1 MQFGRRILCWI
12 ATVVMLFACL
22 PCGALAEAQVQ
33 SAPLTTVSAAQNG
46 MVRVLLSSMQ
56 YPTSLDVTVC
66 GDYTAE
72 GDARVTLSNGAQ
84 VSVRMDASTGQ
95 ITLTTGGIS
104 YAMGRQVKLRRH
116 QTTGQSGLKIAQAK
130 RPGNLYP
137 GDLQLTAQS
146 SGSTYRLYPIVHVY
160 IEYYLH
166 GVVPYEMGNGAHL
179 EALKAQAVAARTYT
193 LNKMNNRAS
202 ALYDVV
208 DTTNDQ
214 VYYGNSDT
222 TDVCTQAVDETRG
235 IVLKNGNKLTE
246 TFYTASNGGQTE
258 SAANLWGSVGY
269 DYLTVKDDPFDLMN
283 TASVRRKIVV
293 YADNTNTAQ
302 NTTLKNLLQR
312 KLETVLQHYGYATS
326 GVTITDINAITPH
339 TPKYDSPSRLYTK
352 LDFEV
357 TATSESGFLNAT
369 LTFDIFSEL
378 EAALGMGINGS
389 ANELWSVEK
398 NGNVY
403 IISARRFGHGL
414 GMSQRG
420 AMQMGA
426 LGYTYDQIL
435 GFYYEG
441 CQRVQYTFTHT
452 ILSSVESGGSDTII
466 NTEAPADIATG
477 DSVTAI
483 VKLAGVSDQLAVR
496 DAADNSG
503 TILTGIVNGGLVNVL
518 AKMDTWT
525 MIQLGSIVGYVPT
538 SALRFNGD
546 APIATDK
553 TPTRISQWATVSCS
567 GTLNLRASASG
578 SSKVL
583 TTMPSGAI
591 LCVFAQSGSWA
602 QVQYGATTGWC
613 STDFLQMSSTYPGK
627 TAADVSGAAAVSIP
641 SGSGTVNLRESPST
655 SARVLA
661 TLSNGTQVTVT
672 SSDGSWCSVTTADGT
687 RGYIMATY
695 ITYGASQTPPETDP
709 TPDAPSTEPT
719 TPELGSGEV
728 EAVVHTASTTLN
740 LRQAPNTS
748 SAVLASLPR
757 GESVVVTQRG
767 ADWSAVRYG
776 NLTGYVKTEYLRF
789 PADSEGSDTVL
800 GYATVATQSGTLN
813 LRARPSLG
821 STVLRQIPRHA
832 QVSVLQELDGWC
844 RIIYGDTEGYVMR
857 SYLSYD
863 GQSDTESG
871 QQATVV
877 TPSGTLN
884 LRQSPATTAP
894 VLAMIA
900 PGTTVTVLTTGS
912 EWCKIRYGSTQGYV
926 MTKYLK
932 LAGNDTDSSV
942 ADGSSIQVRT
952 NNGGLNLRETASASA
967 RVLLVI
973 PDGTVLTCLHY
984 GSLWTQV
991 RYGTTTGYV
1000 MTKFLTTDIAESGG
1014 SSSGSGNGEETVQV
1028 KTGNG
1033 SLNLRETASAQA
1045 RVLLMIPD
1053 GAQVTLLEKGTE
1065 WSRIRY
1071 QGSTGYVMTRYLSI
1085 GQNASQSA
1093 SQKAWILHDVVGG
1106 VNLRFGP
1113 DASAQVLMV
1122 LPAGTEVTVLMQGE
1136 SWSVVRYGET
1146 TGYVMSRY
1154 LTDTAP
1160 TDNDE
1165 VSQQPVY
1172 DETMYQLSGWEATV
1186 VPTEGNVNL
1195 RAWCATDAPVRIA
1208 MPKGSVVRVVA
1219 FGNTWCQVVY
1229 GEVEGYCMTKYLSL
1243 RLME

>member
-1 MQFGRRILCWI
+1 MHGYRRILCWML
-12 ATVVMLFACL
+12 TVVVLLACL
-22 PCGALAEAQVQ
+22 PCSVLADAQVQ
-33 SAPLTTVSAAQNG
+33 SAPLTTASTVRSG

-56 YPTSLDVTVC
+56 YPSALDITVY

-72 GDARVTLSNGAQ
+72 GDARVTLFNGAQ
-84 VSVRMDASTGQ
+84 VSIRMNTATGQ
-95 ITLTTGGIS
+95 ITLITGGIS
-104 YAMGRQVKLRRH
+104 YDMGRQVKLRRH

-146 SGSTYRLYPIVHVY
+146 SGSAYRLYPIMHVY

-193 LNKMNNRAS
+193 LNKMNNRGG

-208 DTTNDQ
+208 DTNNDQ

-235 IVLKNGNKLTE
+235 IVLKNGSKLTE
-246 TFYTASNGGQTE
+246 TFYSASNGGQTE
-258 SAANLWGSVGY
+258 SVANLWGSKGY

-283 TASVRRKIVV
+283 PASLLRKVAV
-293 YADNTNTAQ
+293 YADNTNPAQ
-302 NTTLKNLLQR
+302 NATIKSLLQR
-312 KLETVLQHYGYATS
+312 KLETVLQEYGYSSS

-339 TPKYDSPSRLYTK
+339 TPKYAAPSRLYTK
-352 LDFEV
+352 LDFDV
-357 TATSESGFLNAT
+357 TATSADGFLNAT

-378 EAALGMGINGS
+378 ELPLGMGINGS

-420 AMQMGA
+420 AMQMGT

-441 CQRVQYTFTHT
+441 SQRVQYTFTHT

-466 NTEAPADIATG
+466 NTETPADISTG

-496 DAADNSG
+496 DAADANG
-503 TILTGIVNGGLVNVL
+503 TILTGIINGGLVNVL

-546 APIATDK
+546 APSATDK
-553 TPTRISQWATVSCS
+553 TPTRISQWATVNCS

-578 SSKVL
+578 SSRVL

-591 LCVFAQSGSWA
+591 LCVFAQSGGWA

-627 TAADVSGAAAVSIP
+627 TAADISGAAAVSIP

-661 TLSNGTQVTVT
+661 TLSNGTQVTVN

-695 ITYGASQTPPETDP
+695 ITYGTATVPPATEP
-709 TPDAPSTEPT
+709 TPDVPSTEPT
-719 TPELGSGEV
+719 VPDLGSGEV

-789 PADSEGSDTVL
+789 PSDSTGGDTVL
-800 GYATVATQSGTLN
+800 AYATVATQSGTLN

-821 STVLRQIPRHA
+821 STVMMQIPRHA

-844 RIIYGDTEGYVMR
+844 RIIYAGTEGYVMR

-863 GQSDTESG
+863 GQTDTESG

-900 PGTTVTVLTTGS
+900 PGTTVTVMTTGS
-912 EWCKIRYGSTQGYV
+912 EWCKIRYGSYQGYV
-926 MTKYLK
+926 MTKFLR
-932 LAGNDTDSSV
+932 LAGEGTTGGV
-942 ADGSSIQVRT
+942 AEGSSIQVKT
-952 NNGGLNLRETASASA
+952 GNGGLNLRETASASA

-973 PDGTVLTCLHY
+973 PDGTVLTCLQY
-984 GSLWTQV
+984 GSTWTQV
-991 RYGTTTGYV
+991 RYGTNTGYV
-1000 MTKFLTTDIAESGG
+1000 MTKFLTTEITSNGG
-1014 SSSGSGNGEETVQV
+1014 SASTPDSGADTAQV

-1033 SLNLRETASAQA
+1033 GLNLRETASAQA
-1045 RVLLMIPD
+1045 RVLLSIPD
-1053 GAQVTLLEKGTE
+1053 GASVTLLDQGSE
-1065 WSRIRY
+1065 WCKIRY
-1071 QGSTGYVMTRYLSI
+1071 QGTTGYVMTRYLSI
-1085 GQNASQSA
+1085 GQSTSQPTET
-1093 SQKAWILHDVVGG
+1093 KAWISQSVVGG

-1113 DASAQVLMV
+1113 DTSAQVLMV
-1122 LPAGTEVTVLMQGE
+1122 LQPGAEVTVLMQGE

-1160 TDNDE
+1160 AGTGSE
-1165 VSQQPVY
+1165 GQQPVY
-1172 DETMYQLSGWEATV
+1172 DESMYALSGWEATV

-1195 RAWCATDAPVRIA
+1195 RAWCTMDAPVRIA

-1219 FGNTWCQVVY
+1219 FGDTWCQVVY
-1229 GEVEGYCMTKYLSL
+1229 GEVEGYCMTKFLSL